1 MQRVLAIVIFFF
13 LLFNSSLSFADEGQG
28 ESHNDPS
35 TQTSADEESSNQT
48 HASHEEE
55 TNENLGSEDN
65 QQEEG
70 NEVENNHS
78 SEHSDQV
85 VEEDSH
91 NTEEDDHAAEE
102 GHGSEEITESAPNYL
117 VLSIFGL
124 INLTFILIGIWN
136 KLIRRRG
143 NKNVYA
149 K

>member
-1 MQRVLAIVIFFF
+1 MQRVLAIVIFSFF
-13 LLFNSSLSFADEGQG
+13 LFNSSLAFADESQG
-28 ESHNDPS
+28 DSDNDHS
-35 TQTSADEESSNQT
+35 NETSVDEGSS

-55 TNENLGSEDN
+55 THENLSSEAN

-78 SEHSDQV
+78 SEHSEQG

-91 NTEEDDHAAEE
+91 STDEGDHGAEG
-102 GHGSEEITESAPNYL
+102 GHGSEEIIESAPNYF

-136 KLIRRRG
+136 KLNRRRG
-143 NKNVYA
+143 SKHVTS